1 MRSKHPENERILL
14 ARLTPAGR
22 RILARS
28 RTVIGDIYDT
38 MLEGLSPG
46 EVRELQGLLSRCA
59 TSLESSRP
67 AAQQPR

>member
-1 MRSKHPENERILL
+1 MEDSIAAKAERLGISPAEL
-14 ARLTPAGR
+14 A
-22 RILARS
+22 
-28 RTVIGDIYDT
+28 YDT